1 MTNPETKIQTRI
13 MLALSEADCIVWRNE
28 SALTWVGRV
37 IHQQGDTVTLA
48 SARRLRAGLCTGSAD
63 LIGVHK
69 PTGRMVAIEVKTG
82 TGRPTPE
89 QATFLEAVR
98 AAGGIAGIARSPQEA
113 LDLLPKP

>member
-13 MLALSEADCIVWRNE
+13 MLALSEAECIVWRNE

-48 SARRLRAGLCTGSAD
+48 NARRLRAGLCTGSSD
-63 LIGVHK
+63 LVGIHK
-69 PTGRMVAIEVKTG
+69 PTGRMIAIEVKTG
-82 TGRPTPE
+82 TGRATSE
-89 QATFLEAVR
+89 QRVFLEAVR
-98 AAGGIAGIARSPQEA
+98 SAGGIAGIARSPQEA